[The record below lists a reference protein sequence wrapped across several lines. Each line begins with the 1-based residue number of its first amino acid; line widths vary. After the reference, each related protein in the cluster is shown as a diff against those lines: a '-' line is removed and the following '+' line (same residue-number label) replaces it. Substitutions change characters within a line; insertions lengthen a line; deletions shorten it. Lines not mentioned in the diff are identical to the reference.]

1 MRWGLLSTAMINRDI
16 AAAAQD
22 SPDAEVVAVGS
33 RELGRAETHAQEI
46 GAARAYGSYD
56 ELLADPEVDA
66 IYVSLPNSLHVEWT
80 IRALEAGKHVL
91 CEKTFA
97 CRAAD
102 AEAAFDAA
110 KRNGRQ
116 LTEGF
121 MWRHHPQVAKLL
133 ELVSGGAIGEVR
145 ALGASFSGFV
155 FGSHDIRLRPELAG
169 GALTDVG
176 CYCVHGLR
184 TLAGEPE
191 RVYAE
196 QRVGPTGVDLVLSAT
211 MRFAAGVVGTFDCGL
226 ELPER
231 SRLEVVGDTGTIVL
245 SDPWMAVNPS
255 LELSRDDERER
266 IEIEP
271 SNAYRLELE
280 DFARAAR
287 GEKEPLI
294 GRADVVGQARVI
306 EALLT
311 SAAGGRPVDVATAGV

>member
-16 AAAAQD
+16 ASAAAD

-33 RELGRAETHAQEI
+33 RELARAEVHAREI

-56 ELLADPEVDA
+56 ELLADPDVDA
-66 IYVSLPNSLHVEWT
+66 IYVSVPNSLHVEWT
-80 IRALEAGKHVL
+80 IRALDAGKHVL

-110 KRNGRQ
+110 ERNGRL

-133 ELVSGGAIGEVR
+133 DLVAGDAIGEVR
-145 ALGASFSGFV
+145 AVCASFSGAT
-155 FGSHDIRLRPELAG
+155 FGAHDIRLKPELDG
-169 GALTDVG
+169 GALTDMG

-184 TLAGEPE
+184 ALAGEPA

-196 QRVGPTGVDLVLSAT
+196 RRVGPTGVDLVLSAT
-211 MRFAAGVVGTFDCGL
+211 MGFATGVVGTFDCGL
-226 ELPER
+226 EVPDR
-231 SRLEVVGDTGTIVL
+231 ARLEVVGETGTIVL
-245 SDPWMAVNPS
+245 PDPFLAGEPV
-255 LELSRDDERER
+255 LELRRDGGLEL
-266 IEIEP
+266 IEIEA
-271 SNAYRLELE
+271 SNPYRLELE

-306 EALLT
+306 EALLA
-311 SAAGGRPVDVATAGV
+311 SAAGGEPVEVGVSG